1 MKLRSLRLRKAIEVT
16 FVAVF
21 LISIVVALGT
31 LAMLL
36 GSVVSTALPYLR
48 TEVVVNYASAVN
60 PLQAGYAAA
69 IVGTLWVVGLTLLF
83 SIPLGVAAGVYLEEY
98 APRSRLTRFLEA
110 GVANLAGVPSVV
122 FGLLGLA
129 LFVRILRDITGGPTV
144 LAGAL
149 TMTILVFPY
158 VVITTQEAVRA
169 VPASLREGA
178 LALGATKWQAI
189 RGQVLPAGAPGLLT
203 AVILAASRAMGETA
217 PLIVI
222 GATFFQSYLPSDPR
236 SFFVALPVQIYGY
249 VGLPRQ
255 DFLDLNRNGILDPG
269 EPLLA
274 SGGWPGVAAAG
285 IVILLVILFAF
296 NIVAMVARNRMQ
308 RRRL

>member
-1 MKLRSLRLRKAIEVT
+1 MRLKSLRLREAKEYT

-21 LISIVVALGT
+21 LVSIVAALGT
-31 LAMLL
+31 LAILL

-48 TEVVVNYASAVN
+48 PEVVLNYASAIN
-60 PLQAGYAAA
+60 PLEAGYAAA
-69 IVGTLWVVGLTLLF
+69 IVGTVWLVALTLLL
-83 SIPLGVAAGVYLEEY
+83 SIPLGIAAGVYLEEY
-98 APRSRLTRFLEA
+98 APRNRLTRLFEA

-129 LFVRILRDITGGPTV
+129 LFVRLLRLGPSV

-149 TMTILVFPY
+149 TLTILVFPY

-169 VPASLREGA
+169 VPQSLREGA

-189 RGQVLPAGAPGLLT
+189 RRQVLPAGAPGLLT

-222 GATFFQSYLPSDPR
+222 GATFFQTFLPGDVLDP
-236 SFFVALPVQIYGY
+236 FAPLPVQIYGY
-249 VGLPRQ
+249 IGLPRQ
-255 DFLDLNRNGILDPG
+255 DFLDLPPRNGILDPG
-269 EPLLA
+269 EVLLPN
-274 SGGWPGVAAAG
+274 GGWPGVAAAG

-296 NIVAMVARNRMQ
+296 NLVAIIARNRLQ
-308 RRRL
+308 RRRW

>member
-1 MKLRSLRLRKAIEVT
+1 MKLRSLRVRKAQEFT
-16 FVAVF
+16 FIAVF
-21 LISIVVALGT
+21 LVSIVVALGT
-31 LAMLL
+31 LAVLL
-36 GSVVSTALPYLR
+36 GTVVSTALPYLR
-48 TEVVVNYASAVN
+48 SEVVFNYASVIN

-69 IVGTLWVVGLTLLF
+69 IVGTLWVVALTLLF

-98 APRSRLTRFLEA
+98 APRNRITRLLES

-129 LFVRILRDITGGPTV
+129 LFVRVLRLGPTV

-169 VPASLREGA
+169 VPTSLREGA
-178 LALGATKWQAI
+178 FALGATKWQSI
-189 RGQVLPAGAPGLLT
+189 RRQVLPAGAPGLLT

-222 GATFFQSYLPSDPR
+222 GATFFQSFLPYGPDSLFTP
-236 SFFVALPVQIYGY
+236 LPVQVYGY
-249 VGLPRQ
+249 IGLPRQ
-255 DFLDLNRNGILDPG
+255 DFLDYNRNGILDPG
-269 EPLLA
+269 EPILPN
-274 SGGWPGVAAAG
+274 GGWPGVAAAG

-296 NIVAMVARNRMQ
+296 NIVAIIARNRLQQ
-308 RRRL
+308 RRW